1 VRPRLILADDHRLF
15 SEGISRLLAETYE
28 LLGIAC
34 DGAELIEKV
43 NQNPPDAIV
52 LDISMPGMNGFQAAR
67 SIHSSHPDIKLIF
80 VSVHRDP
87 SYVADAFRAGAS
99 AYVSKSA
106 LASDLLNA
114 VSEALAGR
122 RYLGKH
128 IPAVDLAEPSVDTTL
143 SDRQREVLR
152 LVARGYSAKVM
163 AHELAVSPKTIEF
176 HKSKIMQKLQLH
188 STAELIRYAVDMGLV
203 DAD

>member
-1 VRPRLILADDHRLF
+1 
-15 SEGISRLLAETYE
+15 
-28 LLGIAC
+28 
-34 DGAELIEKV
+34 
-43 NQNPPDAIV
+43 
-52 LDISMPGMNGFQAAR
+52 
-67 SIHSSHPDIKLIF
+67 
-80 VSVHRDP
+80 
-87 SYVADAFRAGAS
+87 
-99 AYVSKSA
+99 
-106 LASDLLNA
+106 
-114 VSEALAGR
+114 
-122 RYLGKH
+122 
-128 IPAVDLAEPSVDTTL
+128 VDTTL

>member
-1 VRPRLILADDHRLF
+1 MRSRLLLADDHRLF
-15 SEGISRLLAETYE
+15 SEGISRLLSETYD
-28 LLGIAC
+28 LVGIAG

-43 NQNPPDAIV
+43 DQNPPDAVV

-67 SIHSSHPDIKLIF
+67 RIHGSHPEVKLVF

-99 AYVSKSA
+99 AYVTKNA
-106 LASDLLNA
+106 LASDLLTA

-128 IPAVDLAEPSVDTTL
+128 VPAVDLDEPPVDTSL
-143 SDRQREVLR
+143 SDRQKEVLR

-188 STAELIRYAVDMGLV
+188 STAELIRYALDMGLV
-203 DAD
+203 DTE

>member
-1 VRPRLILADDHRLF
+1 MRARLILADDHRLF
-15 SEGISRLLAETYE
+15 SEGISRLLEEAYE
-28 LLGIAC
+28 LVGIAC
-34 DGAELIEKV
+34 DGGELIAKV
-43 NQNPPDAIV
+43 QQDPPDAVV

-67 SIHSSHPDIKLIF
+67 RIHASHPDIKLIF

-106 LASDLLNA
+106 LASDLLTA
-114 VSEALAGR
+114 VAEALAGR

-128 IPAVDLAEPSVDTTL
+128 IPEVDLSEPPVDTTL
-143 SDRQREVLR
+143 SDRQKEVLA
-152 LVARGYSAKVM
+152 LVARGYSAKAT
-163 AHELAVSPKTIEF
+163 AHALAVSPKTIEF

-188 STAELIRYAVDMGLV
+188 STAELIRYAVDMGLAGP
-203 DAD
+203 D

>member
-1 VRPRLILADDHRLF
+1 MRARLILADDHRLF
-15 SEGISRLLAETYE
+15 SEGISRLLADHYD
-28 LLGIAC
+28 LLGIAA

-43 NQNPPDAIV
+43 NQTPPDAIV

-67 SIHSSHPDIKLIF
+67 KIHATHPDVKLIF
-80 VSVHRDP
+80 VSVHRDA

-106 LASDLLNA
+106 LASDLLTA

-122 RYLGKH
+122 RYLGKRVPE
-128 IPAVDLAEPSVDTTL
+128 IDLDEPSVDTTL
-143 SDRQREVLR
+143 SERQREVLR

-176 HKSKIMQKLQLH
+176 HKSKIMHKLQLH

-203 DAD
+203 DPD

>member
-1 VRPRLILADDHRLF
+1 MRARLILADDHRLF
-15 SEGISRLLAETYE
+15 SEGISRLLEEAYE
-28 LLGIAC
+28 LQGIAC
-34 DGAELIEKV
+34 DGAELLAKIRGD
-43 NQNPPDAIV
+43 PPDAVV

-67 SIHSSHPDIKLIF
+67 LIHASHPDIKLIF

-106 LASDLLNA
+106 LAADLLTA

-128 IPAVDLAEPSVDTTL
+128 IPEVDLSEPPVDTSL
-143 SDRQREVLR
+143 SDRQKQVLS
-152 LVARGYSAKVM
+152 LVARGYSAKLM
-163 AHELAVSPKTIEF
+163 AHVLAVSPKTIEF
-176 HKSKIMQKLQLH
+176 HKSKIMHKLQLH
-188 STAELIRYAVDMGLV
+188 STAELIRYALDMGL
-203 DAD
+203 AEPE

>member
-1 VRPRLILADDHRLF
+1 MRARLILADDHRLF
-15 SEGISRLLAETYE
+15 SEGISRLLADNYE
-28 LLGIAC
+28 LLGIAA

-43 NQNPPDAIV
+43 NQNPPDAVV

-67 SIHSSHPDIKLIF
+67 QIHAAHPNIKLIF

-106 LASDLLNA
+106 LASDLLTA

-122 RYLGKH
+122 RYLGKR

-143 SDRQREVLR
+143 SERQTEVLR

-176 HKSKIMQKLQLH
+176 HKSKIMHKLQLH

-203 DAD
+203 EPD